1 MTDRHLRILVVEDEA
16 LIRWSIAETLGQ
28 EGHTVMEADDAASAV
43 RALEDAGGDIDV
55 VLLDY
60 RLPDSNDLGLLANVR
75 RLRPRSAV
83 VMMTAYGTPEV
94 TEGALALGA
103 YRVVGKPFDMHGL
116 GSLVAAAHD
125 ARGR

>member
-1 MTDRHLRILVVEDEA
+1 
-16 LIRWSIAETLGQ
+16 
-28 EGHTVMEADDAASAV
+28 
-43 RALEDAGGDIDV
+43 
-55 VLLDY
+55 
-60 RLPDSNDLGLLANVR
+60 
-75 RLRPRSAV
+75 
-83 VMMTAYGTPEV
+83 MMTAYGTPEV